1 MAALLKIR
9 DLFRQRES
17 RYSPYKYRHFLN
29 AQTPE
34 KLKDIL
40 LYSESD
46 HILKMPIETAEKKVL
61 FINDGEHRYLFKK
74 IVDRGAHTLV
84 NYHYRGEADKMRL
97 PTIPVFSVLGDI
109 EKLSV
114 RAGFYDVIYAPLV
127 LEESLLQKELIAK
140 MTRSLKNGGRVI
152 ICVCHPHWEH
162 ILYNQNPAES
172 GSLGNS
178 VSSYFHSLKE
188 NHLYIEDIQEGVVDG
203 HLKPFFRGDDE
214 TDYYYEY
221 KDLPVT
227 LTLQA
232 VKYVKK

>member
-1 MAALLKIR
+1 MAAILKIKN
-9 DLFRQRES
+9 LFRQREL
-17 RYSPYKYRHFLN
+17 RYPPYKYRHFLS
-29 AQTPE
+29 AQRPE

-46 HILKMPIETAEKKVL
+46 HMLKMAVTTEKKKVL
-61 FINDGEHRYLFKK
+61 FINDGEHKYLFKK

-84 NYHYRGEADKMRL
+84 GFYYRGEADKMRL
-97 PTIPVFSVLGDI
+97 STVPVFSVMGDI

-114 RAGFYDVIYAPLV
+114 RADFYDVIYAPLV
-127 LEESLLQKELIAK
+127 LEESLLTKELIAK
-140 MTRSLKNGGRVI
+140 IARALKNGGRI
-152 ICVCHPHWEH
+152 IASVCHPHWEH

-178 VSSYFHSLKE
+178 FSQYFHILKE

-221 KDLPVT
+221 KDVPVT

-232 VKYVKK
+232 VKYVKT

>member
-1 MAALLKIR
+1 MAALLKIKN
-9 DLFRQRES
+9 LFRQRES
-17 RYSPYKYRHFLN
+17 RFPFYKYRHFLN
-29 AQTPE
+29 AQSPE

-46 HILKMPIETAEKKVL
+46 HMLKIAVDAKKKNVL
-61 FINDGEHRYLFKK
+61 FINDGEHKYLFKK
-74 IVDRGAHTLV
+74 IVDRGATTLV

-97 PTIPVFSVLGDI
+97 SAVPIFSVMGDI
-109 EKLSV
+109 ERLSV
-114 RAGFYDVIYAPLV
+114 RAGFYDMIYAPLV
-127 LEESLLQKELIAK
+127 LEESLLQKELTAK
-140 MTRSLKNGGRVI
+140 MVKSLKNGGRLIVT
-152 ICVCHPHWEH
+152 VCHPHWEH
-162 ILYNQNPAES
+162 LLYNQNPAES

-178 VSSYFHSLKE
+178 LSQYFHTLKE

-203 HLKPFFRGDDE
+203 HLKPFFQGDDE

-221 KDLPVT
+221 KDVPVT